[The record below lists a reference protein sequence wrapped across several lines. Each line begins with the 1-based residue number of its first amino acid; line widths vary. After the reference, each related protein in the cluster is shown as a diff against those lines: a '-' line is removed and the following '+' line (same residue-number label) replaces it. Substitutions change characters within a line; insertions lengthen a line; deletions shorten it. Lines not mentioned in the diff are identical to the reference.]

1 MARLRQVP
9 ARQPSLRE
17 HNLALVLREVAAAGP
32 VSRARIAAAT
42 GLTKA
47 TVSTLVDALVAG
59 GLVRELGTL
68 GTTAAPGASVAVG
81 RPGSAL
87 ALAEAPVGIGLEVN
101 VDYLAT
107 CTVDLGGT
115 VRRRELVADDLGRA
129 DPEAILA
136 RAAAVLRTAVDDAR
150 RGGDRLAGVVVAV
163 PGLVEAAS
171 GTVRLAPNLG
181 WRDVPLLA
189 ELVRRTGLAGV
200 PVRLDNE
207 ANLAA
212 LGELWC
218 AGHSRPDATPLESF
232 LLVSGE
238 IGVGAAIVLEGELF
252 TGMRGFGGEIG
263 HLPLTAD
270 GPPCRCGSRGCLEQ
284 YAGQGAIL
292 RRAGLTDPAATTTGR
307 PGGPVE
313 SLLAGA
319 AAGDERVLGAVRE
332 AGEALGTGLAMAINL
347 LDVETVVLGGLYALL
362 APWLIEPVVEQLSHR
377 VLAWRWAPTEV
388 LVSGLG
394 ADGAVRGA
402 ATSAVRAVIDDPAAW
417 LTARSTARSTG
428 ERDARG

>member
-1 MARLRQVP
+1 MVRSRQVP

-47 TVSTLVDALVAG
+47 TVSTLVDTLVAG
-59 GLVRELGTL
+59 GLVRELGTH
-68 GTTAAPGASVAVG
+68 GTTGAVAVG

-87 ALAEAPVGIGLEVN
+87 ALAQAPVGIGLEIN

-115 VRRRELVADDLGRA
+115 VRRRELVAVDLGRVDLDA
-129 DPEAILA
+129 VLA
-136 RAAAVLRTAVDDAR
+136 RAAAALRAAVDDAR
-150 RGGDRLAGVVVAV
+150 SGGDRLAGVVVAV

-171 GTVRLAPNLG
+171 GIVRLAPNLG
-181 WRDVPLLA
+181 WQDVPLLA
-189 ELVRRTGLAGV
+189 ELVRRTGLDGV

-218 AGHSRPDATPLESF
+218 AGHSRPDDTPLESF

-238 IGVGAAIVLEGELF
+238 IGVGAAIVLEGDLF
-252 TGMRGFGGEIG
+252 TGLRGFGGEIG
-263 HLPLTAD
+263 HLPLTSD

-292 RRAGLTDPAATTTGR
+292 RRACLTEPAGTTTGR

-313 SLLAGA
+313 RLLAGA
-319 AAGDERVLGAVRE
+319 AAGEERVVAAVRE
-332 AGEALGTGLAMAINL
+332 AGEALGTGLAVAINL

-362 APWLIEPVVEQLSHR
+362 APWLTEPVEERLSQR

-388 LVSGLG
+388 LVSRLG

-417 LTARSTARSTG
+417 LTPRAGVAPGVRR
-428 ERDARG
+428 